1 MEKKQKTDIGA
12 MVMGAHYLEA
22 LDVESRASESLSDME
37 RQDFLFQIASLNR
50 TIDNLNRTITTLY
63 ETIDLMKKQHEEDRV
78 ALVKLQDTIDKNTV
92 LISELRKELKKK
104 EERFERNS
112 GFVLR

>member
-22 LDVESRASESLSDME
+22 LDSTSRASESLSDME

-63 ETIDLMKKQHEEDRV
+63 ETINLMKKQHEE
-78 ALVKLQDTIDKNTV
+78 TV
-92 LISELRKELKKK
+92 LLLSSFKILLTRI
-104 EERFERNS
+104 RY
-112 GFVLR
+112 

>member
-1 MEKKQKTDIGA
+1 
-12 MVMGAHYLEA
+12 
-22 LDVESRASESLSDME
+22 ME

-50 TIDNLNRTITTLY
+50 TITSLH
-63 ETIDLMKKQHEEDRV
+63 ETIDLMKKQHEEDHV

-104 EERFERNS
+104 EDHLERDNGE
-112 GFVLR
+112 